1 MIIIIINIISSI
13 VIIIIIVIIVIMI
26 IVTIIN
32 FNYSQDE
39 VHNNILIFEGAQ
51 NPLILERVYDV
62 EWICIYDMRWYP
74 FDSQVG

>member
-1 MIIIIINIISSI
+1 MVIIIINIISSI
-13 VIIIIIVIIVIMI
+13 VIKIIVIMI
-26 IVTIIN
+26 IIN

>member
-1 MIIIIINIISSI
+1 MVIIIINIISSI
-13 VIIIIIVIIVIMI
+13 VFKIIVIMI
-26 IVTIIN
+26 IIN